1 MKTAKDLYY
10 FGANECISGMC
21 RRYCKGTDSV
31 ACCMVRL
38 ANDMILKGKYYG

>member
-21 RRYCKGTDSV
+21 RKHCKGLDSV
-31 ACCMVRL
+31 AHCMVMI
-38 ANDMILKGKYYG
+38 ANDMILRGEY

>member
-1 MKTAKDLYY
+1 MITAKDLYY

-38 ANDMILKGKYYG
+38 AYDMILKGKYYG

>member
-21 RRYCKGTDSV
+21 RKYCKGTDSV
-31 ACCMVRL
+31 AHCMVMI
-38 ANDMILKGKYYG
+38 AYDMILRGEY

>member
-10 FGANECISGMC
+10 FNANSCIFGTC
-21 RRYCKGTDSV
+21 RKYCKGTESV

-38 ANDMILKGKYYG
+38 ASDMILRGEYYG